1 MKNLIF
7 FLAVFLLAFTA
18 HAQNIPQT
26 VNYQAIVRDN
36 LNALQANKTV
46 SFRFSILNTQ
56 NTSVYSEV
64 HSNVLTDALG
74 QVNLIIG
81 TGIPQLGL
89 PFTQFSQVDW
99 KQAYPRINVD
109 LDPNNGSNFINMG
122 QIELQSVPYA
132 NVANEALNVRRNLT
146 QLDDVNAL
154 SPAIG
159 QVLKW
164 NGTKWVPD
172 ADQLGTLTISP
183 GAGINLAGGVITNT
197 GDLSN
202 TNELQNLAI
211 NGNQLSISNG
221 NTISLPNAGV
231 TAYSAGQG
239 ININNAVISNTGD
252 LSPTNE
258 LQQLSFNGG
267 ALSISNGNSI
277 ALPYSQY
284 AAGSGISL
292 NNNGIN
298 TFLIENT
305 APSKWTRTG
314 NDIFYNSSGRIGIG
328 TGNNQL
334 FAKLNL
340 TSSSGLAL
348 DIDSPNQAIVA
359 SAGSAEALS
368 ASNSS
373 STVATIYANNQN
385 GGPAIETQG
394 KVGINVGNFPTLYD
408 LDVHGV
414 ARVTDQIIC
423 QGDIVSGDVMPSA
436 GNTYTLGNAN
446 SRWKEIWSQSNL
458 NTSDRREKQNI
469 QSLGYGLAE
478 VMKLKPV
485 SFEWI
490 TAPEKGQNL
499 GFIAQ
504 DLQTVLP
511 EVVVD
516 KTWEKDATGTLVAQ
530 SIDRLAVKHLELIPV
545 LTRAIQEQQQLIDQL
560 KASIIECKAQISTLQ
575 AEIHH
580 PKN

>member
-7 FLAVFLLAFTA
+7 FLAACLLAFTT

-36 LNALQANKTV
+36 VNALQANKTV

-81 TGIPQLGL
+81 TGTPQLGL
-89 PFTQFSQVDW
+89 PFTQFTQVDW
-99 KQAYPRINVD
+99 KQAYPRINVQ

-277 ALPYSQY
+277 ALPYSLY
-284 AAGSGISL
+284 VAGSGIL

-314 NDIFYNSSGRIGIG
+314 NDIFYNSSGRVGIG
-328 TGNNQL
+328 TGNNPL

-359 SAGSAEALS
+359 SAGTAEALS

-394 KVGINVGNFPTLYD
+394 KVGINVGNFPIVYD

-436 GNTYTLGNAN
+436 GNTYTLGN
-446 SRWKEIWSQSNL
+446 SSLRWKEIWSQSNL

-469 QSLGYGLAE
+469 QSIGYGLAE
-478 VMKLKPV
+478 VMKLKPI

-504 DLQTVLP
+504 DLQAVLP

-516 KTWEKDATGTLVAQ
+516 KTWEKDATGTLVAR

-545 LTRAIQEQQQLIDQL
+545 LTRAIQEQQQLINQL